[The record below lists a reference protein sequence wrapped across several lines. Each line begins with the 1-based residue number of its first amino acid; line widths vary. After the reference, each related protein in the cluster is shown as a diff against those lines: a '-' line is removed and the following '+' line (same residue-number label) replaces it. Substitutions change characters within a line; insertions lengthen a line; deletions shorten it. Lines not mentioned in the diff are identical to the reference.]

1 MSKLSTRT
9 ATQPRV
15 SPVAAATPKV
25 APVTE
30 TKKVVAKAPA
40 STETKVAK
48 ERRKDRPAC
57 LEVRKAMGNED
68 IIKKAKSYDGRQGT
82 LRCAIVEAIQSA
94 ATVWDACKLE
104 VTGPGKHES
113 LPYRIKKVDV
123 GFALANG
130 YITVTPAPAPKVK
143 K

>member
-1 MSKLSTRT
+1 MSKISTRT
-9 ATQPRV
+9 ATPPRV
-15 SPVAAATPKV
+15 SPVAAA
-25 APVTE
+25 PVSS
-30 TKKVVAKAPA
+30 TKAAVAKAPA

-48 ERRKDRPAC
+48 ERRKDRADC

-68 IIKKAKSYDGRQGT
+68 LIKKAKNYDGRQGT
-82 LRCAIVEAIQSA
+82 LRAAIVEAIQSA

-104 VTGPGKHES
+104 VSGPGKHES

-130 YITVTPAPAPKVK
+130 YITITPAPAPKAK